1 MTDASTNKPS
11 IGSGSSYGSGTLL
24 GSLFGNQGV
33 GQETVTNTGTGPK
46 AGRDGG
52 VAAMDPV
59 QAAMMQTKMMSD
71 PAALAGGGHKVL
83 SEETRG
89 SAFGN
94 TPVYQP
100 LDVGVELR
108 PGASWGTKFR
118 TR

>member
-1 MTDASTNKPS
+1 M
-11 IGSGSSYGSGTLL
+11 
-24 GSLFGNQGV
+24 
-33 GQETVTNTGTGPK
+33 GQETVTNTGTGAK

-71 PAALAGGGHKVL
+71 PAALAGGGHKLL

-94 TPVYQP
+94 TPVYSYQP
-100 LDVGVELR
+100 LDVG
-108 PGASWGTKFR
+108 GAEAARGATAGCPSVGSAFR
-118 TR
+118 TSVKRV